1 MRVQRLAWLGV
12 RAAEFEEMVRFLR
25 DVMGLRVEFAH
36 DSTTELTLPNDDRV
50 QVFGPGHNYYD
61 FFGEHAVGPV
71 APFEIDDV
79 HEAEPEL
86 TALGVQM
93 VGSIEADDVWE
104 WLHFKAPDGNLY
116 AVASRRV
123 ATG

>member
-1 MRVQRLAWLGV
+1 
-12 RAAEFEEMVRFLR
+12 
-25 DVMGLRVEFAH
+25 
-36 DSTTELTLPNDDRV
+36 
-50 QVFGPGHNYYD
+50 
-61 FFGEHAVGPV
+61 
-71 APFEIDDV
+71 
-79 HEAEPEL
+79 
-86 TALGVQM
+86 M